1 MELYYHF
8 TNLSEKPTM
17 MLALDMV
24 CRLDHCLF
32 LHFMYG
38 FGFTYIICFQEY
50 QVRTRCRI
58 LRYSHYFYQ

>member
-24 CRLDHCLF
+24 CRLDHCIF
-32 LHFMYG
+32 LHLCMDLVSPTLYAFKSINFVLVVG
-38 FGFTYIICFQEY
+38 F
-50 QVRTRCRI
+50 
-58 LRYSHYFYQ
+58 

>member
-24 CRLDHCLF
+24 CRLNHCIF
-32 LHFMYG
+32 LHLCMDLVSPTLYASKNINFVLVVG
-38 FGFTYIICFQEY
+38 F
-50 QVRTRCRI
+50 
-58 LRYSHYFYQ
+58 